1 MCYCRSPMLK
11 YQQLFSLEYSSL
23 KSYTVNCWKMAKHS
37 KTHLGEKLEY
47 RGHVKKGESSLPA
60 VPSSDKTTITV
71 AKAT

>member
-1 MCYCRSPMLK
+1 
-11 YQQLFSLEYSSL
+11 
-23 KSYTVNCWKMAKHS
+23 MAKHS